1 MQKGRYIKLCA
12 QAKLLLA
19 CFIMALINGYGV
31 AFGQRSIDC
40 DTPPGGR
47 ITCETHQAAFCKVE
61 GGQVIGVC
69 QTPRGQTKSE
79 MDAWV
84 LSVIFGK
91 GISVLELQE
100 NKSLQ
105 QIVHYGYV
113 ESGGVKLRF
122 SVPGG
127 SSGLR
132 SIRTAPPTS
141 NSVRQASRGRPRTP
155 LTPTNPDAPFKPL
168 AIPQSTIKPLN
179 KEKLPDGKK
188 KEPAIQD

>member
-1 MQKGRYIKLCA
+1 
-12 QAKLLLA
+12 
-19 CFIMALINGYGV
+19 MALMGGYGV

-40 DTPPGGR
+40 DAPPGGR

-113 ESGGVKLRF
+113 ESSGVKLRF

-127 SSGLR
+127 SSAPR
-132 SIRTAPPTS
+132 SIRNPAPTT
-141 NSVRQASRGRPRTP
+141 NSVRQASRGRPTNS
-155 LTPTNPDAPFKPL
+155 LTPTNPDASFKPL
-168 AIPQSTIKPLN
+168 AIPQSTIKPPN
-179 KEKLPDGKK
+179 KEKLPDDKK
-188 KEPAIQD
+188 KGSPIQD